1 MSCLRKHS
9 GELLKWWKCQNQ
21 EYQVMTKGVVQES
34 TQVGYQN
41 DKRCCQKTA
50 TVRLMNDWLMSWGMK
65 AKCWAYNLLNRKTL
79 SH

>member
-1 MSCLRKHS
+1 MSHSRKHS
-9 GELLKWWKCQNQ
+9 GELLKQWKCWNQ

-50 TVRLMNDWLMSWGMK
+50 TVRSMNDWLMS
-65 AKCWAYNLLNRKTL
+65 
-79 SH
+79 